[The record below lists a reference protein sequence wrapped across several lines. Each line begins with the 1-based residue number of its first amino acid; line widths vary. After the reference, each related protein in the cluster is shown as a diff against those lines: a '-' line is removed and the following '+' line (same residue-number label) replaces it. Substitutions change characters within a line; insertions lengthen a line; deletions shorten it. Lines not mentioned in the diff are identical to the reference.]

1 MMFESL
7 VPLDST
13 EKLFS
18 YLNFYY
24 ICMGRHCFPNTFSKI
39 ETNNNSENKIIIY
52 LLVTNKMKTL
62 TLHTN
67 CSQLSLRNEW
77 CGIRMFSTIA
87 NPAQANLGKVDY
99 ISTQLEE
106 ASGW

>member
-1 MMFESL
+1 MR
-7 VPLDST
+7 PLDST

-24 ICMGRHCFPNTFSKI
+24 ICMGRHCFPNTFFKI

-67 CSQLSLRNEW
+67 CSQPTLRNEW
-77 CGIRMFSTIA
+77 AGIRMFSTLS
-87 NPAQANLGKVDY
+87 NPANLQLGKVDY
-99 ISTQLEE
+99 ISTKQLEDTDV
-106 ASGW
+106 G